1 MPNEEINIVIEETVE
16 QISVDVLDN
25 NENITVVIQESA
37 GVSNH
42 SELNLDD
49 GTNPHG
55 TTKSDVGLGN
65 VPNLDTTN
73 AVNNQHTHLN
83 KNVLDLI
90 TEAFTTSLKSFYDD
104 AVFNI
109 NGLLSTG
116 QRLITNGEITKL
128 SNTSGTN
135 TGDQDLSG
143 LLEKSNNLSDLNN
156 AATARSNL
164 GLGSLAT
171 QNSQKTRITQYVASF
186 AMNNINTWRGWSR
199 NTSNMLSADANGS
212 FGTGATPTKVGT
224 WFADCNVIYLKD
236 LKKLTKL
243 TFHNRLATANVNI
256 QLYVL
261 VADYS
266 TSNGFETNGVEIIN
280 ESFSLVSG
288 SNLKDNFTI
297 ATHNLS
303 PNSIMQVFYKHLSG
317 GTNALQGIQLIWEF
331 EQ

>member
-16 QISVDVLDN
+16 QILVEVLDN
-25 NENITVVIQESA
+25 NENITVVIQEPA

-42 SELNLDD
+42 SDLNLDD
-49 GTNPHG
+49 GSNPHG

-65 VPNLDTTN
+65 VPNLDTTD
-73 AVNNQHTHLN
+73 AVNNEHTHSN
-83 KNVLDLI
+83 KSVLDLI
-90 TEAFTTSLKSFYDD
+90 NEAFTTALKNSYDS
-104 AVFNI
+104 VVSGYNNLI
-109 NGLLSTG
+109 NTG
-116 QRLITNGEITKL
+116 TRLITNGEITKL

-171 QNSQKTRITQYVASF
+171 QNSQKTRIIQSASF
-186 AMNNINTWRGWSR
+186 FVMTNVNSWRGWAR
-199 NTSNMLSADANGS
+199 NFNMFVNDANANYGIAARP
-212 FGTGATPTKVGT
+212 GKIGT
-224 WFADCNVIYLKD
+224 WYADSNAIFLKD
-236 LKKLTKL
+236 LKKLSKL
-243 TFHNRLATANVNI
+243 TFYVRETGAITNI
-256 QLYVL
+256 ELYVL

-266 TSNGFETNGVEIIN
+266 ISRGFEPNGVEIIN
-280 ESFSLVSG
+280 ETFSLNLG

-297 ATHNLS
+297 ATHNLN
-303 PNSIMQVFYKHLSG
+303 PNSIMQVFFRQVSG
-317 GTNALQGIQLIWEF
+317 GTSPLQGVQLIYEF